1 MVADIGGTHSRFARV
16 GPDSSLAGQVR
27 YRNAEFSG
35 LIAAVQAAT
44 RQPGPPLG
52 ALALA
57 VACPVVGGPIR
68 LTNLDWTFDA
78 TSVRQAVG
86 ASRIRIV
93 NDFAAAAAG
102 LLGLGD
108 ADVKVVERPGRQGDE
123 ATRPDAVAR
132 IDDRAAGVRVVLGPG
147 TGLGL
152 SALVRCGSV
161 WRVLESEAGHMGCAT
176 THADAQPALAQARD
190 LWGRVSWERLLC
202 GDGLARLDAALRA
215 APARSPAE
223 VAADALAGEPTSVRA
238 ARVFSHLLG
247 EFAGDACLMLR
258 ADQVYLTGG
267 VLDGLGTAFDAQAFR
282 AGFEDKG
289 RFADMLRKV
298 AVMQVCAD
306 DLALR
311 GLANVIAGTVQAPGV
326 TDPAETRGL
335 PGAID
340 RTASDRPAHDASGS

>member
-1 MVADIGGTHSRFARV
+1 M
-16 GPDSSLAGQVR
+16 Q
-27 YRNAEFSG
+27 
-35 LIAAVQAAT
+35 
-44 RQPGPPLG
+44 QPGPPID

-57 VACPVVGGPIR
+57 VACPIGGGPIQ

-86 ASRIRIV
+86 ASCIRIV

-108 ADVKVVERPGRQGDE
+108 ADVRMVEPPDRSPDTVVAQ
-123 ATRPDAVAR
+123 PDVAAQTA
-132 IDDRAAGVRVVLGPG
+132 DQAAGVRVVLGPG

-176 THADAQPALAQARD
+176 THRDAQPAVARARNR
-190 LWGRVSWERLLC
+190 WGRVSWERLLC
-202 GDGLARLDAALRA
+202 GDGLAMLDAALREA
-215 APARSPAE
+215 AARLPAE
-223 VAADALAGEPTSVRA
+223 VAADALAGEPTAVRA
-238 ARVFSHLLG
+238 ARAFSHVLG

-258 ADQVYLTGG
+258 ADRVYLTGG
-267 VLDGLGTAFDAQAFR
+267 VLDGLGAAFDAQAFR

-289 RFADMLRKV
+289 RFTDMLRKV
-298 AVMQVCAD
+298 AVMRVGAD

-311 GLANVIAGTVQAPGV
+311 GLAQMIAGTVQAPGV
-326 TDPAETRGL
+326 THPADTHGL
-335 PGAID
+335 LSAAH
-340 RTASDRPAHDASGS
+340 RTASDQPAHDASGRT